1 MAKVQSEIGFE
12 QLGLG
17 AVLKRYRLLVPANQR
32 DYAWEKKEVQNLL
45 EDLAA
50 AINDD
55 EPQHFLGTLVT
66 IPRANG
72 VLEVVDGQQR
82 LATTALVLAAMR
94 QVSLQGSDNLPKALE
109 AFLTDVDTETLED
122 SPKMTLNAADSAV
135 FHELLLTGKSQS
147 ALPNRDSHGRLVAAY
162 GLAKAQMTAVAKPFS
177 EADRTK
183 AFLRWMK
190 YIEFNA
196 RVILLKVPDDV
207 NAFKMFETLNDR
219 GLKVSQSDLVKNYI
233 FGQSGTRL
241 SEVQQLW
248 SYVKG
253 ALETLE
259 EEDITMTFLRQSLI
273 AMNGYLKETDV
284 YERVQTSVKGAQSSV
299 NFVTEL
305 ESLAN
310 DYVAMASPQS
320 EKWNEYPSHV
330 RASLK
335 VLQLFDL
342 KPFRPL
348 MLAIARR
355 FTVKE
360 TALAYQRLVS
370 YGVRLII
377 ASTTRS
383 GSIEQPLA
391 RAAKQVFDGE
401 ISSAKD
407 LAVLLNPIIP
417 SDELFRQAFEVATVS
432 QAKFARY
439 YLRSIEMSDSGDED
453 AWMIPNDD
461 SDVINL
467 EHVLPLKPMGNWPSY
482 DDEAVKAYSKR
493 IGNMALMIAKDN
505 SDLKSSAFADKKDA
519 LAKSPYTTTAMIG
532 AVDEWTPEEISKR
545 QALLAELAI
554 KTWPLK

>member
-1 MAKVQSEIGFE
+1 MAKAQSEIGFE

-17 AVLKRYRLLVPANQR
+17 AVLKRYRLLVPPNQR

-45 EDLAA
+45 EDLVA

-82 LATTALVLAAMR
+82 LATTALILASMR
-94 QVSLQGSDNLPKALE
+94 QISLSGSDKLPQAL
-109 AFLTDVDTETLED
+109 ATFLTDVDTETLED

-135 FHELLLTGKSQS
+135 FHELLLTGKSHS
-147 ALPNRDSHGRLVAAY
+147 ALPNRDSHARLIAAY
-162 GLAKAQMTAVAKPFS
+162 GMAKAQMLAVAKPFN

-241 SEVQQLW
+241 PEVQQLW

-284 YERVQTSVKGAQSSV
+284 YERVQKSVKGSQSSV

-320 EKWNEYPSHV
+320 EKWNVYPSKV
-330 RASLK
+330 RASLR

-355 FTVKE
+355 FSTKE
-360 TALAYQRLVS
+360 TSLAYERLVAF
-370 YGVRLII
+370 GVRLII
-377 ASTTRS
+377 ASSTRS
-383 GSIEQPLA
+383 GSVEQPLA
-391 RAAKQVFDGE
+391 RAAKQVFDQE
-401 ISSAKD
+401 IVDAAG
-407 LAVLLNPIIP
+407 LAAALGPIIP
-417 SDELFRQAFEVATVS
+417 TDDAFRQAFETATVG

-439 YLRSIEMSDSGDED
+439 YLRSIEMADSGSED

-461 SDVINL
+461 ADAINL
-467 EHVLPLKPMGNWPSY
+467 EHVLPQKPLGHWPAY
-482 DDEAVKAYSKR
+482 DEETVRTYVKR
-493 IGNMALMIAKDN
+493 IGNLALMIAKDN
-505 SDLKSSAFADKKDA
+505 SELKSGPFSDKRPAF
-519 LAKSPYTTTAMIG
+519 AKSPYKTTSMI
-532 AVDEWTPEEISKR
+532 ASVADWTPEAIIER
-545 QALLAELAI
+545 QSALAEIAV

>member
-17 AVLKRYRLLVPANQR
+17 AVLKRYRLLVPPNQR

-45 EDLAA
+45 EDLVA

-94 QVSLQGSDNLPKALE
+94 QISLSGSDNLPKAL
-109 AFLTDVDTETLED
+109 ATFLTDVDTETLED

-135 FHELLLTGKSQS
+135 FHELLLTGKSVS
-147 ALPNRDSHGRLVAAY
+147 ALPNRDSHARLIAAY
-162 GLAKAQMTAVAKPFS
+162 GLAKAQMAAVAKPFS
-177 EADRTK
+177 ETDRTK

-233 FGQSGTRL
+233 FGQSTGRL
-241 SEVQQLW
+241 PEVQQLW

-284 YERVQTSVKGAQSSV
+284 YERVQKTVKGSQSSV

-320 EKWNEYPSHV
+320 DKWNEYPSKV
-330 RASLK
+330 RASLR

-348 MLAIARR
+348 MLAVARR
-355 FTVKE
+355 FNAKE
-360 TALAYQRLVS
+360 TSLAYEKLVAF
-370 YGVRLII
+370 GVRLII
-377 ASTTRS
+377 ASSTRS
-383 GSIEQPLA
+383 GSVEQPLA

-401 ISSAKD
+401 ITNASELAANLSS
-407 LAVLLNPIIP
+407 VIP
-417 SDELFRQAFEVATVS
+417 SDEVFKQAFEIATVS

-439 YLRSIEMSDSGDED
+439 YLRSIEMSSAGSED

-461 SDVINL
+461 ADAINL
-467 EHVLPLKPMGNWPSY
+467 EHVLPLKPMDNWPAY
-482 DDEAVKAYSKR
+482 DDEQVRTYSKR

-505 SDLKSSAFADKKDA
+505 SDLKSSAFADKKPA
-519 LAKSPYTTTAMIG
+519 FAKSPYKTTSMI
-532 AVDEWTPEEISKR
+532 AQATDWTPKAIADR
-545 QALLAELAI
+545 QAELAVLAV
-554 KTWPLK
+554 KAWPLK

>member
-17 AVLKRYRLLVPANQR
+17 AVLKRYRLLVPPNQR

-94 QVSLQGSDNLPKALE
+94 QISLQGSDNLPKALD

-122 SPKMTLNAADSAV
+122 SPKMTLNAADSAI
-135 FHELLLTGKSQS
+135 FHELLLHGKSQS
-147 ALPNRDSHGRLVAAY
+147 ALPNRDSHTRLVTAY
-162 GLAKAQMTAVAKPFS
+162 GLSKVQMMAVAKPFS

-233 FGQSGTRL
+233 FGQSAARL
-241 SEVQQLW
+241 AEVQQLW

-253 ALETLE
+253 ALETLD

-284 YERVQTSVKGAQSSV
+284 YERVQSSVKGAQSSV

-310 DYVAMASPQS
+310 DYVAIASPQS
-320 EKWNEYPSHV
+320 EKWNEYPSKV

-360 TALAYQRLVS
+360 TALAYERLVA
-370 YGVRLII
+370 YAVRLII

-383 GSIEQPLA
+383 GSVEQPLA
-391 RAAKQVFDGE
+391 RAAKQIFDGD
-401 ISSAKD
+401 IQTAKD
-407 LAVLLNPIIP
+407 LASLLAPIIP
-417 SDELFRQAFEVATVS
+417 SDDLFRQAFEVATVS

-439 YLRSIEMSDSGDED
+439 YLRSIEMSSSGDQD

-461 SDVINL
+461 TDVINL
-467 EHVLPLKPMGNWPSY
+467 EHVLPLKPMDNWPSY
-482 DDEAVKAYSKR
+482 DEEAVKTYSKR
-493 IGNMALMIAKDN
+493 MGNMALMIAKDN
-505 SDLKSSAFADKKDA
+505 SDLKSSAFGDKKA
-519 LAKSPYTTTAMIG
+519 AFAKSPLTTTSMIG
-532 AVDEWTPEEISKR
+532 SVDEWTPEEIIKR
-545 QALLAELAI
+545 QVLLAQLAV
-554 KTWPLK
+554 KAWPLK